1 LEPRVP
7 GRIRNDAP
15 LLKANIKIEPAAIR
29 RDFKFP
35 VGVVATCL
43 LTYEAFY
50 HLLHLPQ
57 VFRSSHSVRMGREV
71 SREGADEE
79 DIQGMEV
86 PEREDPGLTL
96 RRDMSPIGIG
106 ERDHAMLS
114 FGKEPRNFLEGAM
127 WFKATFTCGDDGAC
141 HEVFLRGGYREI
153 SGYSRS
159 R

>member
-96 RRDMSPIGIG
+96 RRDMSPIG
-106 ERDHAMLS
+106 
-114 FGKEPRNFLEGAM
+114 KEPRNLLEGAM
-127 WFKATFTCGDDGAC
+127 WFKAAFTCGDDGAC
-141 HEVFLRGGYREI
+141 HEVSLRGGYREI